1 MAKTDFV
8 KPNDVDFITQMTLFK
23 TNIGQYAATVD
34 VTPAEIAAQAAD
46 CNYFNYIW
54 ECHVMMQSSALAM
67 TTAKKAARL
76 GEHSAATS
84 APNVFTPTPFPPAVP
99 VVAPGIETR
108 FRALVKKIKAHPNYT
123 VSLGDGL
130 GIESPNHVAPDLAT
144 IQPVISLKY
153 SGDRVHVVWG
163 WGGHSAYLDM
173 IEIQVDRGDGKG
185 FVLLTYDTTP
195 GYLDPTPMPA
205 APVKWTYRAGYRVG
219 DQRVGEW
226 SAETAIT
233 VGG

>member
-1 MAKTDFV
+1 MPKSDFL
-8 KPNDVDFITQMTLFK
+8 KIKDLAFLGQMQTFKATIGSYAGTL
-23 TNIGQYAATVD
+23 GVSPEQL
-34 VTPAEIAAQAAD
+34 AAQAAD
-46 CNYFNYIW
+46 TDFFGYILA
-54 ECHVMMQSSALAM
+54 CQQAMQSGAREFTAGKNITRAGGALNGMPLLPA
-67 TTAKKAARL
+67 
-76 GEHSAATS
+76 
-84 APNVFTPTPFPPAVP
+84 FPPAVP
-99 VVAPGIETR
+99 VVAPGVEAR
-108 FRALVKKIKAHPNYT
+108 FRALVKQLKAHPNYNLA
-123 VSLGDGL
+123 LGEGL

-163 WGGHSAYLDM
+163 WGGHGAYLDM
-173 IEIQVDRGDGKG
+173 IEIQVDRGDGQG

-195 GYLDPTPMPA
+195 GYIDPTPMPA

-226 SAETAIT
+226 SAETTIT

>member
-1 MAKTDFV
+1 MAKTDFLKV
-8 KPNDVDFITQMTLFK
+8 RDLDFLSQMQTFK
-23 TNIGQYAATVD
+23 NTIGNYAIVLD
-34 VTPAEIAAQAAD
+34 LSPAEVAAQAAD
-46 CNYFNYIW
+46 ADFFKYIC
-54 ECHVMMQSSALAM
+54 ECQQSIQNSAQAF
-67 TTAKKAARL
+67 TAWKNITRVGGTL
-76 GEHSAATS
+76 TG
-84 APNVFTPTPFPPAVP
+84 TPQLPVFPPTVP
-99 VVAPGIETR
+99 VVAGGVEAR

-123 VSLGDGL
+123 ISLGDGL

-163 WGGHSAYLDM
+163 WGGHGVYLDM

-185 FVLLTYDTTP
+185 FVLLAYDTTP
-195 GYLDPTPMPA
+195 GYIDPTPMPA